1 MEASEQKGG
10 STKLMKN
17 ANTPYLYTNIR
28 AICGAKSLTIAELE
42 RSAGLGNGVV
52 RKWDA
57 ASPTLRNVIA
67 VADYLGVTVDE
78 LIGRAKQ

>member
-1 MEASEQKGG
+1 
-10 STKLMKN
+10 MKK

-28 AICGAKSLTIAELE
+28 AICGAKSLSIAELE

-57 ASPTLRNVIA
+57 ASPTLRSVIA
-67 VADYLGVTVDE
+67 VADCLGVTVDE
-78 LIGRAKQ
+78 LIGCAKN